1 MRRYNPAMVP
11 ASHHRAVFEAALSD
25 AADALAAFRRS
36 PEALDACSAF
46 GDLLT
51 ETYLRGGKALAAGN
65 GGSMADALHFAEE
78 LTGRFR
84 KERRPLPAM
93 ALGESTHLTCVANDY
108 GFDHVF
114 SRMVEAF
121 GQAGDLLVLLSTSG
135 NSRNL
140 VLAAEAAKA
149 KDVRIVGLLGRGGGS
164 LASLCD
170 LVVMAPG
177 ETSDRIQEIHMLVL
191 HVVIEA
197 AERALGLT

>member
-1 MRRYNPAMVP
+1 MPNSSVR
-11 ASHHRAVFEAALSD
+11 SIFEGSLTD
-25 AADALAAFRRS
+25 AAR
-36 PEALDACSAF
+36 ALDAFRTSSGALDVCEAF
-46 GDLLT
+46 GEMLT
-51 ETYLRGGKALAAGN
+51 DVYRRGGKAMIAGN

-84 KERRPLPAM
+84 QERRPLPAM
-93 ALGESTHLTCVANDY
+93 ALGESTHLTCVSNDY

-121 GQAGDLLVLLSTSG
+121 GAAGDVLILLSTSG
-135 NSRNL
+135 NSNNL

-149 KDVRIVGLLGRGGGS
+149 KGVKVVGLLGRGGGR
-164 LASLCD
+164 LAPHCD

-197 AERALGLT
+197 AERELGVA

>member
-1 MRRYNPAMVP
+1 MAMPNLLIRKVFD
-11 ASHHRAVFEAALSD
+11 ASLRD
-25 AADALAAFRRS
+25 AAA
-36 PEALDACSAF
+36 ALDAFRASPAAFDACEAF
-46 GDLLT
+46 GALLADV
-51 ETYLRGGKALAAGN
+51 YRRGGKAMIAGN

-121 GQAGDLLVLLSTSG
+121 GASDDVLILLSTSG
-135 NSRNL
+135 NSKNL
-140 VLAAEAAKA
+140 LLAAEAAKA
-149 KDVRIVGLLGRGGGS
+149 KGVRVVGLLGRGGGA
-164 LASLCD
+164 LAPACD

-197 AERALGLT
+197 VERELGLA

>member
-1 MRRYNPAMVP
+1 MSNVRK
-11 ASHHRAVFEAALSD
+11 VFENSLDKAAQ
-25 AADALAAFRRS
+25 
-36 PEALDACSAF
+36 ALDAFRSDPACLDACEAF
-46 GDLLT
+46 GDLLA
-51 ETYLRGGKALAAGN
+51 ETYHAGGKTMIAGN

-84 KERRPLPAM
+84 RERRPLPAM

-121 GQAGDLLVLLSTSG
+121 GQKGDVLILLSTSG
-135 NSRNL
+135 NSHNL
-140 VLAAEAAKA
+140 VLAAEKA
-149 KDVRIVGLLGRGGGS
+149 REKGVKVVGMLGRGGGK
-164 LASLCD
+164 LGPHCD

-197 AERALGLT
+197 AENALGID

>member
-1 MRRYNPAMVP
+1 MSDVRK
-11 ASHHRAVFEAALSD
+11 VFENSLEGAAQ
-25 AADALAAFRRS
+25 
-36 PEALDACSAF
+36 ALDAFRKDSACLDACEAF
-46 GDLLT
+46 GDLLA
-51 ETYLRGGKALAAGN
+51 ETYRAGGKTMIAGN

-84 KERRPLPAM
+84 RERRPLPAM

-121 GQAGDLLVLLSTSG
+121 GQAGDVLILLSTSG
-135 NSRNL
+135 NSHNL
-140 VLAAEAAKA
+140 VLAAEKA
-149 KDVRIVGLLGRGGGS
+149 KEKRVKVVGLLGRGGGK
-164 LASLCD
+164 LGPHCD
-170 LVVMAPG
+170 LIVMAPG

-197 AERALGLT
+197 AENALGID

>member
-1 MRRYNPAMVP
+1 MQNA
-11 ASHHRAVFEAALSD
+11 ASALD
-25 AADALAAFRRS
+25 AFRNS
-36 PEALDACSAF
+36 GEALDACEAF
-46 GDLLT
+46 GEILT
-51 ETYLRGGKALAAGN
+51 EVYRRGGKAMVAGN

-93 ALGESTHLTCVANDY
+93 ALGESTHLTCVSNDY

-121 GQAGDLLVLLSTSG
+121 GQTGDVLILLSTSG
-135 NSRNL
+135 NSKNL
-140 VLAAEAAKA
+140 VLAAEAARERGVK
-149 KDVRIVGLLGRGGGS
+149 IVGMLGRGGGA
-164 LASLCD
+164 LGPLCD

-197 AERALGLT
+197 AEKELGLA